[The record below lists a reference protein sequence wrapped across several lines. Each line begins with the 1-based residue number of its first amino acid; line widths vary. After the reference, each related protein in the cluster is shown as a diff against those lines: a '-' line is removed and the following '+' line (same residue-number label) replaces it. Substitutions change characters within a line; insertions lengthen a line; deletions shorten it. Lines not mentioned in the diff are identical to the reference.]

1 MTNAERV
8 TRVPPQSAIYVTLFS
23 SNRLLESAPPSQA
36 KRCTDVEGFSRGL
49 AAIVEVSSTRS
60 GRLPVGLIRDAYR
73 ASRRGTV
80 ALVLNGVSPDEVDRA
95 LDPIVKQECD
105 VAGVVYCTRATL
117 SLLLEPSGHSKVAWI
132 GSKELRRW
140 SRRRG
145 RA

>member
-1 MTNAERV
+1 MTDAERV
-8 TRVPPQSAIYVTLFS
+8 ARVPSQSAIQITLSS
-23 SNRLLESAPPSQA
+23 SNCLLESAPPSQA
-36 KRCTDVEGFSRGL
+36 KGCTDVEGFFRGL

-95 LDPIVKQECD
+95 LDPIVKEECD
-105 VAGVVYCTRATL
+105 VAGVVYCTPATL
-117 SLLLEPSGHSKVAWI
+117 SLLFELSGHANVARI

-140 SRRRG
+140 GRRRG